1 MEFSSWPESFSRNQI
16 HEAFDQ
22 ELIHYQQLS
31 DTLSDLFCVSQNNEA
46 ELGTSYSGSNYASEV
61 YANASSIM
69 CNYNVNN
76 ISHVHKNTTCSSNS
90 LDRLDDKKMVKT
102 VKPVKKKR
110 GCYTRKNLWTSSK
123 ITSWTDDGHAW
134 RKYGQKEI
142 QNAKHKRN
150 YYRCIYKF
158 DQGCKATKQVQKI
171 EDDPTNFK
179 ITYHQHHT
187 CKNFLGTHEII
198 LDSRDVH
205 DTSILLSFESNRLID
220 NKKLDQ
226 QLTQKKEKEQQDCF
240 SSLPVSDNQSIRV
253 DYNRSHDLTKL
264 LPFEPISLTSPGL
277 EHDYSIF
284 SGVSS
289 PIYEIGHMFET
300 IDFNGFPIHFPFC

>member
-142 QNAKHKRN
+142 QNAKHKR
-150 YYRCIYKF
+150 I
-158 DQGCKATKQVQKI
+158 CKSVRYGISKDWI
-171 EDDPTNFK
+171 RRIGD
-179 ITYHQHHT
+179 
-187 CKNFLGTHEII
+187 FLAHGYAV
-198 LDSRDVH
+198 S
-205 DTSILLSFESNRLID
+205 SLID
-220 NKKLDQ
+220 MAYW
-226 QLTQKKEKEQQDCF
+226 
-240 SSLPVSDNQSIRV
+240 SS
-253 DYNRSHDLTKL
+253 
-264 LPFEPISLTSPGL
+264 E
-277 EHDYSIF
+277 
-284 SGVSS
+284 
-289 PIYEIGHMFET
+289 
-300 IDFNGFPIHFPFC
+300 